1 MMDRNSDGLISMREL
16 RAFFSV
22 MKFVNGT
29 GVTSLGQGVGLAGVT
44 KALEIGF
51 AKEHFTCERNE
62 AINPVT
68 LLGVTSGPAIP
79 CHECRACGLHH
90 GGIPTLT
97 LILTMSD
104 SSPNRSR
111 TT

>member
-1 MMDRNSDGLISMREL
+1 MDRNSDGLISMREL